1 MAEKLKIQICSEI
14 PTLSMKTTTKKKNI
28 FSNIKKSLNATY
40 GKVKNAIQ
48 IVLN

>member
-1 MAEKLKIQICSEI
+1 MAEKLKIKICSEI
-14 PTLSMKTTTKKKNI
+14 PTLNEDNDQEEKYI
-28 FSNIKKSLNATY
+28 PNIKKSLNATY